1 MGCIFEKYVNWML
14 VVVVVKISKVMLLL
28 YNLIVIWNDLGKKK
42 LFIGVVENVFS
53 VMEDRMVV
61 LLIRFF
67 GNFLIVI
74 LVFIYIYFL
83 VLDYV

>member
-14 VVVVVKISKVMLLL
+14 VVVGVKISKVILLL
-28 YNLIVIWNDLGKKK
+28 YNLIVIWNDLGEKK
-42 LFIGVVENVFS
+42 LFIGVVDNVFS

-67 GNFLIVI
+67 GNIWL
-74 LVFIYIYFL
+74 
-83 VLDYV
+83 